1 MTPLRTLLAR
11 LRELTPRFRDTFHA
25 TRDDDDLRE
34 ELRLHMEMAE
44 CEARLRGQPLQGRR
58 RDVMLATGVSPALE
72 AMRAQRGL
80 PALADFAQSVR
91 HACRSLRRSPNFAL
105 CAVLSLA
112 LGIGANVAMFALA
125 DALLFRPLPVR
136 SPDRLV
142 QVSNIDPS
150 DAARRLR
157 PVLPGTLDAIRDAH
171 VFTGVCGF
179 LAAGAALELRGQT
192 TSVPVLVVSG
202 DCFETLG
209 VHAALGRLIEPADD
223 RREADR
229 VIAISYE
236 SWQND
241 FDGRSDVLGQR
252 VRLDDGDS
260 FQIVGVVARSFRGL
274 VIGFPPR
281 IYVPVRQV
289 KLPSRVPYASLGQT
303 VFARLRDGETTTGAA
318 VRLETEWAGYMAAS
332 IPTELSGTERE
343 HHLAQ
348 RPVVGSAA
356 TGLDYSLRAR
366 FSKPITSL
374 LLIASL
380 ALLLCALNVA
390 NLLRARAADQRRETA
405 VRLALGGTR
414 WHIARQMLLESTII
428 LSAAVVTG
436 LVVGYWCDRLL
447 IATFQS
453 SSPNFSIDVT
463 PDVRTFVFAS
473 GATIVAFLVFAI
485 GPALTSSNVDAIALR
500 SVSTRTTGDFVQ
512 RGRVGLV
519 LQVVMT
525 LIVVANGAAFVDALS
540 SLRHAPLGIDL
551 ERVLAVQ
558 LRGLPGGYV
567 NGWGPTSYYRTL
579 VDRMRDIPGVM
590 AASLSADPPL
600 GRGSRPVDVT
610 VASAEMIGID
620 AEEILVTDRFFETMK
635 IPLLAG
641 EDFRPADTARVD
653 RTVIVSESLA
663 RRLFGSGNPLGRR
676 IRTGTNPELATPADC
691 GDCPRCRPVA
701 SPDPPDAGR
710 VPELVAGT
718 DRGAHAAPSNARRA
732 HGDCGGSA
740 E

>member
-1 MTPLRTLLAR
+1 MW
-11 LRELTPRFRDTFHA
+11 
-25 TRDDDDLRE
+25 
-34 ELRLHMEMAE
+34 
-44 CEARLRGQPLQGRR
+44 
-58 RDVMLATGVSPALE
+58 
-72 AMRAQRGL
+72 L
-80 PALADFAQSVR
+80 PPQK
-91 HACRSLRRSPNFAL
+91 
-105 CAVLSLA
+105 
-112 LGIGANVAMFALA
+112 
-125 DALLFRPLPVR
+125 
-136 SPDRLV
+136 
-142 QVSNIDPS
+142 
-150 DAARRLR
+150 
-157 PVLPGTLDAIRDAH
+157 
-171 VFTGVCGF
+171 
-179 LAAGAALELRGQT
+179 AALELRGQT

-229 VIAISYE
+229 VIAISYD
-236 SWQND
+236 SWQHD

-260 FQIVGVVARSFRGL
+260 FEIVGVVARSFRGL

-303 VFARLRDGETTTGAA
+303 VFARLRDGDTTTGAA
-318 VRLETEWAGYMAAS
+318 VRLETEWAGWMAAS
-332 IPTELSGTERE
+332 IPTALDGTERE

-356 TGLDYSLRAR
+356 TGLDYSLRGR
-366 FSKPITSL
+366 FGRPITSL

-414 WHIARQMLLESTII
+414 WHIARQMLLESAFM
-428 LSAAVVTG
+428 LSAAVVAG

-485 GPALTSSNVDAIALR
+485 GPALTSSNVDANALR
-500 SVSTRTTGDFVQ
+500 VSTRTTGDFVQ
-512 RGRVGLV
+512 RGRIGLV

-600 GRGSRPVDVT
+600 GRGSRPVGVT

-641 EDFRPADTARVD
+641 EDFRPTDTARID

-676 IRTGTNPELATPADC
+676 IRTGTNPESQRQQIVGIARDAVLSHPQTRQTLVVYQNWWQAPIVVPTLLLRTRGEPTAIATAVRNELHREGREFPTDIRTLHETLEGTLAQERLLASLSGAFAVLGLGLAAVGLYGLLAFTVAHRTSEIGVRIALGASRISIVRLVV
-691 GDCPRCRPVA
+691 GDALVVLIAGLAIGIPLAWGSVRIA
-701 SPDPPDAGR
+701 SRVLFDHHSPDAGPI
-710 VPELVAGT
+710 VAAIALLLVTGT
-718 DRGAHAAPSNARRA
+718 IAAAAPALRAMSLNPVDALRR
-732 HGDCGGSA
+732 H
-740 E
+740 